1 MLTFLGNIS
10 LILILISI
18 GIFAFINFED
28 YVNDIIHQY
37 IILNPSNV
45 PQS

>member
-37 IILNPSNV
+37 ILFQSLNV